1 MEYQAKISEEEIE
14 GLPIF
19 TFEGEI
25 VVIDH
30 EAKIDAAVKD
40 LLSYPYIGF
49 DTETKPAFKKGVTH
63 QIGLLQLATD
73 RRVYLFRLNQCG
85 FSTNLQALLANEQVT
100 KIGVGIRDD
109 VRGLRK
115 LANFTPANFLDLQI
129 FAKAFGIEEMSF
141 SKLMS
146 IIFHVKIS
154 KRQRTSNWEAPQLTP
169 AQIHYAATDAW
180 GALKMYKAL
189 KSGKS
194 QLQQISLSKDLPD
207 TGIEK

>member
-1 MEYQAKISEEEIE
+1 MEYQAKISEEEIK

-19 TFEGEI
+19 TFDGEI

-30 EAKIDAAVKD
+30 EDKIDAAVKD

-63 QIGLLQLATD
+63 QVGLLQLATD
-73 RRVYLFRLNQCG
+73 KRVYLFRLNKCG
-85 FSTNLQALLANEQVT
+85 FTEALQELLASEQTT

-109 VRGLRK
+109 IRGLRK
-115 LANFTPANFLDLQI
+115 LANFTPTNFLDLQI

-154 KRQRTSNWEAPQLTP
+154 KRQRTSNWEAPKLTS
-169 AQIHYAATDAW
+169 AQGHYAATDAW

-194 QLQQISLSKDLPD
+194 QLQQVS
-207 TGIEK
+207 